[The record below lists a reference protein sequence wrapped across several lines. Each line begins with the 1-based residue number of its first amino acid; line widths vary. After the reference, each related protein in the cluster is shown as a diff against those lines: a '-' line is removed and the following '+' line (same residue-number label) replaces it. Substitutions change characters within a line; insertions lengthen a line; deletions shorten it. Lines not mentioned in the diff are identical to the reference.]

1 MCSAWI
7 ALTPANEEN
16 GAMKIFPGSHTF
28 GQLDHEDTFATENLL
43 ARGQRLVEHP
53 NEEAAVSLSLEPGEI
68 SLHHIMAVNRS
79 KPNQTDQRRIGFAIR
94 YAATHVRLLGDSYAR
109 KRKLSYSFLSCQV
122 FRRLTV
128 IVFIHLSFHTGR
140 EYISPPSI
148 ADLIRIYIRS
158 QL

>member
-1 MCSAWI
+1 
-7 ALTPANEEN
+7 
-16 GAMKIFPGSHTF
+16 MKIFPGSHTF

-94 YAATHVRLLGDSYAR
+94 YAATHVRLLGDIRDNALRVRVKDRYGHFDMEHPPRTDKDTDAIVHYTNVMENR
-109 KRKLSYSFLSCQV
+109 AKVKYIGTGQDYS
-122 FRRLTV
+122 
-128 IVFIHLSFHTGR
+128 
-140 EYISPPSI
+140 
-148 ADLIRIYIRS
+148 
-158 QL
+158 